1 MWLGFP
7 SNAAEKK
14 TNVVFPLW
22 QEYQRQVEYLKKNKD
37 KIQTKCFS
45 TLIEFCF
52 QTSEK
57 LVRIVIFFTRRDMIL
72 WITLLKIISYPY
84 LCAFVLPMC
93 GHKFVSQPS
102 FPIDYRACN
111 CGPGW
116 ELTSWSSCLSNHT
129 ALPSLLTFCICNF
142 HQLNIW
148 LMLVPNDMVLLYLA
162 FRLENLV
169 ILRLLL

>member
-84 LCAFVLPMC
+84 LCAFVLPMQC
-93 GHKFVSQPS
+93 VATNLLANHHFPLITEHVIAVLDENWHPGLLACQTTQLFHLFSLFV
-102 FPIDYRACN
+102 FAIFI
-111 CGPGW
+111 
-116 ELTSWSSCLSNHT
+116 SW
-129 ALPSLLTFCICNF
+129 TF
-142 HQLNIW
+142 
-148 LMLVPNDMVLLYLA
+148 D
-162 FRLENLV
+162 
-169 ILRLLL
+169 